1 MKMNFNEVLE
11 CIGVEAIMK
20 CLLYR
25 EIAECEYLEKEKNFE
40 TYLIRDKSTGLC
52 KIGKTTDIKKRI
64 EMLSCSNTE
73 LELLFI
79 IDKDVEKELHDVY
92 ESKRYKGEW
101 FNLSDLDLEII
112 SNQYQKRNIPAC
124 IR

>member
-1 MKMNFNEVLE
+1 MNFIEALGN
-11 CIGVEAIMK
+11 IGVESIMK

-25 EIAECEYLEKEKNFE
+25 EIAECTYLEKEKNFE
-40 TYLIRDKSTGLC
+40 TYLIRDKSTRLC
-52 KIGKTTDIKKRI
+52 KIGKTTDIKTRI

-79 IDKDVEKELHDVY
+79 IDKDVEKELHDMY

-101 FNLSDLDLEII
+101 FNLSDSDLEVIR
-112 SNQYQKRNIPAC
+112 NQYQTRHIPAC